1 MVIRNKKSPNEPAF
15 NKKIPFYF
23 HIESLIRQ
31 KILTGQ
37 VKPGERLPPE
47 KDLAAQFGVSQI
59 TIRTALANLEA
70 EDLIRR
76 MRGKGTF
83 VTRNVPLSKQVLVTG
98 DVQSFVDDSRK
109 YRVKALGI
117 EKRKVNETRIPR
129 EVEDFFGLK
138 GGDGL
143 SVVRRVRMLD
153 KTPVQFLENILAPE
167 TAKHVTV
174 KALSERPLQ
183 TILKEKIGL
192 EIGRSE
198 TYLESVPADPDV
210 AESLHSHVFAP
221 LFLLRA
227 FLWFS
232 SGEPFEI
239 VSIFMRP
246 DFFKYKIDTSR
257 DGFRGV
263 SQGPTET

>member
-1 MVIRNKKSPNEPAF
+1 MY

-37 VKPGERLPPE
+37 LQSGEKLPPE

-59 TIRTALANLEA
+59 TIRTALANLES
-70 EDLIRR
+70 ENLISR

-83 VTRNVPLSKQVLVTG
+83 VTKNVPLSKQVIVTG

-109 YRVKALGI
+109 YQVKALGI
-117 EKRKVNETRIPR
+117 DEKKVNETRIPR

-138 GGDGL
+138 SEDRL

-153 KTPVQFLENILAPE
+153 KTPVQFLENFISPE
-167 TAKHVTV
+167 TAKNVTV
-174 KALSERPLQ
+174 KALSEQPLQ
-183 TILKEKIGL
+183 TILKEKMGL

-198 TYLESVPADPDV
+198 TYLESIPADPDV
-210 AESLHSHVFAP
+210 AESLHSTVFAP
-221 LFLLRA
+221 LFLLRSYI
-227 FLWFS
+227 WFT
-232 SGEPFEI
+232 SGDPFEI

-257 DGFRGV
+257 NGFRG
-263 SQGPTET
+263 

>member
-1 MVIRNKKSPNEPAF
+1 MF

-37 VKPGERLPPE
+37 LHPGERLPPE
-47 KDLAAQFGVSQI
+47 KELAAQFGVSQI

-70 EDLIRR
+70 EDLITR

-83 VTRNVPLSKQVLVTG
+83 VTKNVPQSKQVLVTG

-109 YRVKALGI
+109 YKVKPLGI
-117 EKRKVNETRIPR
+117 DKRKVSETRIPR
-129 EVEDFFGLK
+129 EIEEFFRLRGEES
-138 GGDGL
+138 L
-143 SVVRRVRMLD
+143 SVVRRVRMLN
-153 KTPVQFLENILAPE
+153 KTPVQFLENFISNQ
-167 TAKHVTV
+167 TAKHVTM
-174 KALSERPLQ
+174 KALFERPLQ
-183 TILKEKIGL
+183 TILKEDAGL

-210 AESLHSHVFAP
+210 AEAVHSHVFAP

-227 FLWFS
+227 FIWFS

-239 VSIFMRP
+239 VNIFMRP
-246 DFFKYKIDTSR
+246 DFFKYKIDTS
-257 DGFRGV
+257 GFRGMT
-263 SQGPTET
+263 GG

>member
-1 MVIRNKKSPNEPAF
+1 MLMRKKKTSNGLAF

-37 VKPGERLPPE
+37 LQPGERLPPE

-70 EDLIRR
+70 EDLIIR

-83 VTRNVPLSKQVLVTG
+83 VTRNVPLSKQVIVTG

-109 YRVKALGI
+109 YRVRPLGI
-117 EKRKVNETRIPR
+117 DRRKVNETRIPR
-129 EVEDFFGLK
+129 EVEEFFDLRGD
-138 GGDGL
+138 DGL
-143 SVVRRVRMLD
+143 SVVRRIRMLER
-153 KTPVQFLENILAPE
+153 TPVQFLENFLSPE
-167 TAKHVTV
+167 TAKHVTL
-174 KALSERPLQ
+174 KALSEKPLQ
-183 TILKEKIGL
+183 MILKEKIGL

-210 AESLHSHVFAP
+210 AEALHSTVFAP
-221 LFLLRA
+221 LFLLRSY
-227 FLWFS
+227 LWFS

-257 DGFRGV
+257 NGFQAGARG
-263 SQGPTET
+263 

>member
-1 MVIRNKKSPNEPAF
+1 MY

-23 HIESLIRQ
+23 HIESLMRQ

-37 VKPGERLPPE
+37 LQSGERLPPE
-47 KDLAAQFGVSQI
+47 KELAAQFGVSQI
-59 TIRTALANLEA
+59 TVRTALANLEA
-70 EDLIRR
+70 ENLITR

-98 DVQSFVDDSRK
+98 DVQSFVDDAMK
-109 YRVKALGI
+109 YKVKTLGV
-117 EKRKVNETRIPR
+117 ENRAVHETRIPR
-129 EVEDFFGLK
+129 EIEEFFGLQS
-138 GGDGL
+138 DETI
-143 SVVRRVRMLD
+143 SVVRRIRLLNR
-153 KTPVQFLENILAPE
+153 TPVQFLENFILPD
-167 TAKHVTV
+167 TARHVTL
-174 KALSERPLQ
+174 KELSDRPLQ
-183 TILKEKIGL
+183 TILKQKIDL
-192 EIGRSE
+192 QVGRSE

-210 AESLHSHVFAP
+210 AEALHSHVFAP

-227 FLWFS
+227 YLWFA

-257 DGFRGV
+257 DGFQVMTKGL
-263 SQGPTET
+263 GEA

>member
-1 MVIRNKKSPNEPAF
+1 MF

-37 VKPGERLPPE
+37 LQPGERLPPE
-47 KDLAAQFGVSQI
+47 KDLASQFGVSQI
-59 TIRTALANLEA
+59 TVRTALANLEA
-70 EDLIRR
+70 ENLISR

-83 VTRNVPLSKQVLVTG
+83 VTKNVPLSKQVVVTG

-109 YRVKALGI
+109 YKVKVLGI
-117 EKRKVNETRIPR
+117 DERKVNETRIPR
-129 EVEDFFGLK
+129 EVEEFFGFG
-138 GGDGL
+138 GGDTV
-143 SVVRRVRMLD
+143 SVVSRVRKLE
-153 KTPVQFLENILAPE
+153 KTPVQFLENFLSPE
-167 TAKHVTV
+167 VANHVTM

-198 TYLESVPADPDV
+198 TYLESVPADPDI
-210 AESLHSHVFAP
+210 AESLHSNVFAP
-221 LFLLRA
+221 LFQLRS
-227 FLWFS
+227 FIWFT

-239 VSIFMRP
+239 VTIFMRP

-257 DGFRGV
+257 NGFRGV
-263 SQGPTET
+263 TRQ

>member
-1 MVIRNKKSPNEPAF
+1 MLTKEKKSSNGVAF

-37 VKPGERLPPE
+37 LQPGERLPPE
-47 KDLAAQFGVSQI
+47 KELAAQFGVSQI
-59 TIRTALANLEA
+59 TIRTALANLER
-70 EDLIRR
+70 ESLIAR

-83 VTRNVPLSKQVLVTG
+83 VAKSVPVSKQVLVTG

-109 YRVKALGI
+109 YKVRPLGI
-117 EKRKVNETRIPR
+117 DKRKVNETRIPR
-129 EVEDFFGLK
+129 EVEEFFGLRS
-138 GGDGL
+138 DESI
-143 SVVRRVRMLD
+143 SVVHRVRLLNR
-153 KTPVQFLENILAPE
+153 TPVQFLENIILPD
-167 TAKHVTV
+167 TASHVSM
-174 KALSERPLQ
+174 KGLSERPLQ

-192 EIGRSE
+192 KVGRSE
-198 TYLESVPADPDV
+198 TFLESVPADPDV

-227 FLWFS
+227 FLWFA

-257 DGFRGV
+257 DGF
-263 SQGPTET
+263 QGMTGG